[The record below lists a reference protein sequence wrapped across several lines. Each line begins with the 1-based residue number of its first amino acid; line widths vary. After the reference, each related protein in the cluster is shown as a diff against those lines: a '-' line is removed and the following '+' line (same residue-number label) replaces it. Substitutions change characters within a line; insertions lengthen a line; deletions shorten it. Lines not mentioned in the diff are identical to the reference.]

1 MAKIIY
7 LAGGCFWGI
16 EAYFMQVKGIINTTA
31 GYANGN
37 CENPIYQQVCTGKT
51 DFAEA
56 VKIVYDEN
64 LISLKEILKR
74 FFDIINP
81 TSLNRQGNDIGTQYR
96 TWIYY
101 INDKDLSVINDVINE
116 EQNKYNAPIVTEVKK
131 LENFY
136 EAEEY
141 HQKYLQKNPSGYC
154 HINLSKA
161 KTFKMD

>member
-96 TWIYY
+96 TGIY
-101 INDKDLSVINDVINE
+101 LSLI
-116 EQNKYNAPIVTEVKK
+116 
-131 LENFY
+131 
-136 EAEEY
+136 
-141 HQKYLQKNPSGYC
+141 
-154 HINLSKA
+154 HI
-161 KTFKMD
+161 